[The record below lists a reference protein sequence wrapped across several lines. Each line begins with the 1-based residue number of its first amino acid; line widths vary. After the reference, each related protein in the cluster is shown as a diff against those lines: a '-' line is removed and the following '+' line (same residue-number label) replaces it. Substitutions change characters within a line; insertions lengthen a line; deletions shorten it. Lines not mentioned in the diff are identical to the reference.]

1 MITKG
6 VCEKSA
12 AGMLEM
18 LVSPTKKTLLWLE
31 MAVVSLNAKP
41 LKAAATTLEG
51 DSYEYVTGYK
61 QVKVMEQTLQQ
72 PITDKVLTLNP
83 SSKIVL
89 TLNPTLTL
97 VLKAI
102 P

>member
-1 MITKG
+1 
-6 VCEKSA
+6 
-12 AGMLEM
+12 MLEM

-83 SSKIVL
+83 
-89 TLNPTLTL
+89 TLTL